1 MANNQETHSQ
11 KANPNLF
18 IALVAIGLVA
28 ALLLYWLAGIGYGMG
43 TAVGVLLSLL
53 IVNLLGQTRP
63 ETTPTNHQQQLAQL
77 QATLV
82 QREAQLTQTEAQ
94 LKETTQQLN
103 QATEA
108 SEQDHIA
115 RNRFWRH
122 ISHELRTPLNGV
134 INFSHMVSLGFYG
147 DVTPRQINYL
157 NRIEQSGWFLLTMLN
172 DLSDLARI
180 ESGEFQLHLSPV
192 ELQAICEESLAA
204 LYSII
209 TDEDVRIIRDYPE
222 IWPEITAD
230 ERRLKQL
237 LVNLLRNAA
246 KQVEEGYIALRVR
259 HETPW
264 LRLTIEDTGEGMT
277 PEQQAALFPP
287 LGENTTPLM
296 LQEEKANF
304 GLAVA
309 NYLITSHGGT
319 LTIQSEPGRGSTLT
333 ILLPDQP

>member
-1 MANNQETHSQ
+1 MTNHHNQDVHQ
-11 KANPNLF
+11 AKRNLLL
-18 IALVAIGLVA
+18 ALVGSGIVA
-28 ALLLYWLAGIGYGMG
+28 AALLYWLAGPGYGIG

-53 IVNLLGQTRP
+53 IVGLLQQHQP
-63 ETTPTNHQQQLAQL
+63 QPPPQQQSQL
-77 QATLV
+77 QATLA
-82 QREAQLTQTEAQ
+82 QRNTQLAQTQDQ
-94 LKETTQQLN
+94 LKETN
-103 QATEA
+103 QRLAEATEA
-108 SEQDHIA
+108 SLQDHTA

-180 ESGEFQLHLSPV
+180 ESGEFQLNPGPV
-192 ELQAICEESLAA
+192 ELEAICEESLAT

-222 IWPEITAD
+222 IWPEISAD

-259 HETPW
+259 HEAPW

-287 LGENTTPLM
+287 LGENTAPLM

-319 LTIQSEPGRGSTLT
+319 LTIQSELGRGSTLT